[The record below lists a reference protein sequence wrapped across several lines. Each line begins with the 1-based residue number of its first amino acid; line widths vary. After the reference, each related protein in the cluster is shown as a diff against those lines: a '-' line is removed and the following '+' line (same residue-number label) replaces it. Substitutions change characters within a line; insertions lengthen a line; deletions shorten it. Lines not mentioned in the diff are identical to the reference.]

1 MASDAAAISHS
12 REGARLQNP
21 VFDMAPF
28 ALPSAFW
35 NPSYTRGS
43 LWLEHLP
50 FCFWAVEAA
59 RPSTMVIT
67 GTADGVPHFAL
78 GEAVLRL
85 RLETQCLAILQDQPS
100 TEIAAYN
107 EENFCGFSRI
117 EVASGRDVFTVAPS
131 GIDLLVLADHGLER
145 GNLDDLW
152 EAWLPK
158 LSERAVVLIPR
169 IEESS
174 DAAGGWNRIRN
185 EHPHHVFHHGGGMGV
200 VGVGSALPEL
210 FHYLFNL
217 KDGRHSALVRAMFAR
232 LGAAVAE
239 SHRHAAAKR
248 SMQKAETRSGKLEE
262 AVRTAVASRD
272 AAQKEL
278 TNARARA
285 DTLQAE
291 LEASQ
296 QRYKSAQE
304 QLDEVSAKLEKTGRE
319 LLKSKEQHAAISHEL
334 LHAQARL
341 EELESEMLSTS
352 RALKLR
358 TEHSERVAAAVEALK
373 QDHEA
378 NKTRLFEARRLAARA
393 EAESRRNVDRLRA
406 DLKRAEQRIRGI
418 KGEAAGFRKKLK
430 RERELHQRT
439 RNELDRVLGSR
450 SWALTAPFRK
460 MVAWIRRPT

>member
-1 MASDAAAISHS
+1 MASDATSIPRS
-12 REGARLQNP
+12 RTGARLQNP

-35 NPSYTRGS
+35 SPSYTRGS

-78 GEAVLRL
+78 CEAVLRL
-85 RLETQCLAILQDQPS
+85 RLETQCLAILQHQPS

-117 EVASGRDVFTVAPS
+117 EVASGRDVFTLAPP
-131 GIDLLVLADHGLER
+131 GIDLLVLADHGLEG
-145 GNLDDLW
+145 GNLEDLW
-152 EAWLPK
+152 ETWLPK

-169 IEESS
+169 VGETS

-185 EHPHHVFHHGGGMGV
+185 EYPHHVFHHGGGMGV
-200 VGVGSALPEL
+200 VGVGGALPEL
-210 FHYLFNL
+210 FHHLFNL
-217 KDGRHSALVRAMFAR
+217 KDSRHSALVRAMFAR

-248 SMQKAETRSGKLEE
+248 GMQKAETRSGKLDE
-262 AVRTAVASRD
+262 AVRAANAGRD
-272 AAQKEL
+272 AAQEEL
-278 TNARARA
+278 EKTRARSDMLKA
-285 DTLQAE
+285 D

-296 QRYKSAQE
+296 QSCKSAQE
-304 QLDEVSAKLEKTGRE
+304 QLEQVSAKLRETEGE
-319 LLKSKEQHAAISHEL
+319 LLEKKERHAAISLEL
-334 LHAQARL
+334 QQAQARL
-341 EELESEMLSTS
+341 EVLEREMLSNS
-352 RALKLR
+352 RALELR
-358 TEHSERVAAAVEALK
+358 TEHAERVAAAVEALK
-373 QDHEA
+373 RDHEA

-393 EAESRRNVDRLRA
+393 EAESRRNADQLRA

-418 KGEAAGFRKKLK
+418 KGEAAGIRKKLK
-430 RERELHQRT
+430 RERELHQAT
-439 RNELDRVLGSR
+439 RKELDRVLGSR

-460 MVAWIRRPT
+460 IVAWTRRPS

>member
-1 MASDAAAISHS
+1 M
-12 REGARLQNP
+12 
-21 VFDMAPF
+21 
-28 ALPSAFW
+28 
-35 NPSYTRGS
+35 
-43 LWLEHLP
+43 
-50 FCFWAVEAA
+50 
-59 RPSTMVIT
+59 
-67 GTADGVPHFAL
+67 
-78 GEAVLRL
+78 LRL

-117 EVASGRDVFTVAPS
+117 EVARGRDVFTVAPS

-169 IEESS
+169 IEETS

-248 SMQKAETRSGKLEE
+248 SMQKAET
-262 AVRTAVASRD
+262 
-272 AAQKEL
+272 
-278 TNARARA
+278 
-285 DTLQAE
+285 
-291 LEASQ
+291 
-296 QRYKSAQE
+296 RYKSAQE

-418 KGEAAGFRKKLK
+418 KGEAAGVRKKLQ
-430 RERELHQRT
+430 RERELHRQT
-439 RNELDRVLGSR
+439 RDELSALLTSR
-450 SWALTAPFRK
+450 SWTVTSPLRW
-460 MVAWIRRPT
+460 MGSLGRRLWGE

>member
-1 MASDAAAISHS
+1 MASDATSIPRS
-12 REGARLQNP
+12 RTGARLQNP

-78 GEAVLRL
+78 CEAVLRL
-85 RLETQCLAILQDQPS
+85 RLETQCLAILQHQPS

-117 EVASGRDVFTVAPS
+117 EVASGRDVFTLAPP
-131 GIDLLVLADHGLER
+131 GIDLLVLADHGLGG
-145 GNLDDLW
+145 GNLEDLW
-152 EAWLPK
+152 ETWLPK

-169 IEESS
+169 VGETS

-185 EHPHHVFHHGGGMGV
+185 EYPHHVFHHGGGMGV

-248 SMQKAETRSGKLEE
+248 AVQRADAGRD
-262 AVRTAVASRD
+262 AVRR
-272 AAQKEL
+272 EL
-278 TNARARA
+278 EMTNARLNKVEA
-285 DTLQAE
+285 DLEAAQRRCNTTHEQLQQAE
-291 LEASQ
+291 A
-296 QRYKSAQE
+296 
-304 QLDEVSAKLEKTGRE
+304 
-319 LLKSKEQHAAISHEL
+319 HAAALEGEL
-334 LHAQARL
+334 RSAS
-341 EELESEMLSTS
+341 EELRLRSEH
-352 RALKLR
+352 A
-358 TEHSERVAAAVEALK
+358 ERVTAAIEILK
-373 QDHEA
+373 RDHEA

-393 EAESRRNVDRLRA
+393 EAESRRNADQLRA
-406 DLKRAEQRIRGI
+406 DLKRAEQRLRGI

-430 RERELHQRT
+430 RERELHQGT